1 MLALEVNNHSI
12 WRQFDIHKEE
22 FTKEFTNIK
31 ESVEALYNAIAQMGW
46 KMERMYNQ
54 NSNLKEGLA
63 SRNRETNGGLTNQ
76 NGGTFGRIQIWFSR
90 VDFPQFNR
98 EDPIGWIY
106 KAEKFFRYQRTAD
119 NEKVLLAFFNLQDE
133 AL

>member
-1 MLALEVNNHSI
+1 MNNPPPTSSTTHDDHLLALEVNNHSI

-63 SRNRETNGGLTNQ
+63 SRNHETNGGLTNQ
-76 NGGTFGRIQIWFSR
+76 NGGTFGRIQI
-90 VDFPQFNR
+90 
-98 EDPIGWIY
+98 
-106 KAEKFFRYQRTAD
+106 
-119 NEKVLLAFFNLQDE
+119 
-133 AL
+133 